1 MNSSRL
7 RALAPSLAVIF
18 FASCSLVCSGVQPG
32 ARSAE
37 GGPGNFLERSSK
49 PSEGTLT
56 FPPAAE
62 DRTARGDLG
71 IAGVRGSTV
80 ALAVR
85 APELGADRQFAIVG
99 TSLRISFN
107 QAMERGKPV
116 AGAKKGQLTWPAP
129 GAIVV
134 TPEVAGTTRWI
145 DDRTLEFA
153 ANAPF
158 EKDRVHGVTL
168 RDVAALGGSK
178 LDEPWKATFTAS
190 PSFIVAGKELG
201 YLPVAGEPRVIA
213 IHPAAGSRVG
223 RGSEMSVLFDQ
234 PIDLGVAAG
243 LVKLTGVKG
252 VTLPSGLAH
261 PIGPTFDGMKI
272 DPRYVVLVR
281 PAAPLPAGQDIELVA
296 EDHTKARARRSS
308 DFTVVSPLV
317 LRDVSCGWGGEDAC
331 RFVGGVLHTSEH
343 SVHVLFNNRIDL
355 RGKSLERRVRI
366 TPAVKNLS
374 VRSEGWDEGRLV
386 IGGELVSS
394 TTYDVS
400 IDALVDDFGQRL
412 ATPVRFKLETAPQSA
427 SVSMAEGL
435 VLLDEATTKRFVVTT
450 RNLESAELAAWP
462 VKSGDGEA
470 FDQALARVRAR
481 NLPEEEAPIRIPIAI
496 TPSRDK
502 SVETAVDLSTKLA
515 VGTSYVV
522 ALRPGASAFGAA
534 AMTFPRNSEAAR
546 PPVALLGP
554 GSSKALAVNARSMA
568 GATLVHVARL
578 GSGEA
583 VAGATVRFDGA
594 EAQAAVTTDAQG
606 MALLGDDAAATRIVV
621 HASDADLVLPAGSD
635 GITARQL
642 FPGLASGAEA
652 GAADKR
658 AVVVTDRGI
667 YRPGSTAYIKAS
679 LRRSDGG
686 KLAPMAGAKAV
697 IHVVGPTGE
706 DVLREAVTGNDFG
719 SAAIAYAVPEGA
731 KLGRYQV
738 RVEDPEKPD
747 LPIAKGMIQIAEFEA
762 PRFAVDVDVRAEAA
776 KPGAKARAA
785 ELAATV
791 RARYLFG
798 AAMDGAQ
805 VSWTLKR
812 SEARFPAGPLTDE
825 LTFRAGTTWYD
836 DDDDVDDEDHTPTR
850 KGWSRAGTGQLAADG
865 TLVVKQALDLDPA
878 LGPQEFSLEA
888 DVADGSFRHIA
899 GRASVT
905 MHPAK
910 RYAGLKLARGWLG
923 VGEAFPVEL
932 GVIDTQGEAVVGA
945 RVTARVERIEW
956 KYVQRRGAGGA
967 LRWDWTSRRAPAG
980 SCVVTSA
987 GTPVTCSFTA
997 TTPGDYEVV
1006 AEVDGRRGGV
1016 RSFWAWRE
1024 GDSETTPS
1032 PNRGRTLELSPDKAR
1047 YRPGDTAKVMVKS
1060 PYAAATAI
1068 LTVEQGGLLSHS
1080 TRRIQGGGALFEIP
1094 LTAASAPHVHA
1105 TVTLLPLG
1113 AKGEGVADYRIG
1125 AVRIPV
1131 ALEGARLQVALKSDK
1146 GAYEPGDEAEITVD
1160 VRDDG
1165 KPEAH
1170 AEIALAVV
1178 DEGILRLASFHAV
1191 DPVPLLHPG
1200 RALAFKLRDSRRG
1213 LADLFE
1219 RSHTAGDGAGGKDH
1233 ATVGEARKKFV
1244 ETALWR
1250 PDLRTDAAG
1259 RATVKFKLPDNL
1271 TQFRIMAVVLDDE
1284 GKGAG
1289 SESVFTVRKPVMLVP
1304 IVPRFAAVGDRFEA
1318 AAMLHNNTGDPI
1330 TAKISLVAS
1339 RAGMRAETQPGVT
1352 MTVSAGGQSRVAF
1365 PIKAEAAGE
1374 MTLSFAVASAGAGA
1388 TGPALELD
1396 RVEARVPVEEPGLD
1410 ERPHLEGSFSRSQEI
1425 SLEIPDDAR
1434 GGPSAAL
1441 TLQVGQHLWPELGQ
1455 RLDYLLDYPHGC
1467 VEQTT
1472 SSTLPLIA
1480 ARAIL
1485 PRIGFTKLSDAE
1497 LKVRIK
1503 SGLDRLAT
1511 MRTESG
1517 GLAYWPGGSS
1527 PNVYGTA
1534 YAIRAVVLARA
1545 AGVEGPKGL
1554 LEGMKSYLGER
1565 LLASDVEP
1573 EVQAAIA
1580 QSLSELGELPA
1591 SASDALQDRAAKQ
1604 SVFGKASLALALHGL
1619 AGQDDRVAAL
1629 LDAIE
1634 ASFGPEGELLA
1645 QPTTHDF
1652 YYYGSPTRSAAQA
1665 AMALSRLRPSAKVL
1679 PILLKDLAEGTE
1691 RYTTQATAYSLLA
1704 LATHL
1709 EGSTAEGSHF
1719 RVTLDGVDVVASKDL
1734 GFGSKEFQIPLA
1746 SLRGKK
1752 VKLALASGDDRAIG
1766 FVASA
1771 RWSRPLAAHGNAVA
1785 THTPRGPEVFRV
1797 FTTPKGGAVDL
1808 SKVRAGDVI
1817 RVAIL
1822 ARLPVGTI
1830 DRERLGYLALTDRI
1844 PAGFE
1849 PIQPNLAT
1857 VASVPDLGDEH
1868 PFASVLRWGNHASH
1882 VELHDDR
1889 VDLYF
1894 DELEGEEVAATY
1906 LVRAATPGEFVLPP
1920 AAAELMYEG
1929 DSCGYS
1935 DAGRVTVQ

>member
-1 MNSSRL
+1 MPSSRL
-7 RALAPSLAVIF
+7 RALAPPLAVIL

-32 ARSAE
+32 ARSDGA
-37 GGPGNFLERSSK
+37 GPGNFLERSAK
-49 PSEGTLT
+49 TSEGTLT
-56 FPPAAE
+56 FPPPDG
-62 DRTARGDLG
+62 DRSARRDLG
-71 IAGVRGSTV
+71 RAGVKGSTV
-80 ALAVR
+80 VLAVSG
-85 APELGADRQFAIVG
+85 PELGADRKFAVVG
-99 TSLRISFN
+99 TSVRIAFN
-107 QAMERGKPV
+107 QAMERGKAV
-116 AGAKKGQLTWPAP
+116 AGAKKGELTWPMP
-129 GAIVV
+129 GAV
-134 TPEVAGTTRWI
+134 TLTPDVPGTTRWI

-153 ANAPF
+153 ASGPF
-158 EKDRVHGVTL
+158 EKDRVYAVAVH
-168 RDVAALGGSK
+168 DVASLGGAK
-178 LDEPWKATFTAS
+178 LDEPWKASFTAS
-190 PSFIVAGKELG
+190 PSFVVAGKELG
-201 YLPVAGEPRVIA
+201 YFPAAGAHRVIA
-213 IHPAAGSRVG
+213 IHPFAGSRVG

-243 LVKLTGVKG
+243 LIKLTGIKG
-252 VTLPSGLAH
+252 VTLPSSLAH
-261 PIGPTFDGMKI
+261 PIGPTFQGIKV

-296 EDHTKARARRSS
+296 EDHTKARTARSS
-308 DFTVVSPLV
+308 DFTVVDPLA
-317 LRDVSCGWGGEDAC
+317 LRDVTCGWGGEDEC
-331 RFVGGVLHTSEH
+331 SFTKGVLRTSEH
-343 SVHVLFNNRIDL
+343 SVHVLFNNPLDMS
-355 RGKSLERRVRI
+355 GKALAQRVRV
-366 TPAVKNLS
+366 TPPVKNLS
-374 VRSEGWDEGRLV
+374 IRSEGWDEGRIV
-386 IGGELVSS
+386 IGGQLVSS
-394 TTYDVS
+394 TTYDVA
-400 IDALVDDFGQRL
+400 IDGLRDRFGQAL
-412 ATPVRFKLETAPQSA
+412 GTPVHFKLETAPESA
-427 SVSMAEGL
+427 SVSMPEGL
-435 VLLDEATTKRFVVTT
+435 ILLDEATTKRFVITT

-462 VKSGDGEA
+462 VKSGDGAA
-470 FDQALARVRAR
+470 FEQALGRVRER
-481 NLPEEEAPIRIPIAI
+481 NLPEEAAAIVIPVAI
-496 TPSRDK
+496 TPTRDK

-515 VGTSYVV
+515 AGTSYVV
-522 ALRPGASAFGAA
+522 ALRAGTSAFGAG
-534 AMTFPRNSEAAR
+534 AMKFPRNSEATR

-554 GSSKALAVNARSMA
+554 GSSRALAVHARSIA
-568 GATLVHVARL
+568 GATLVNVARL
-578 GSGEA
+578 GSGEP
-583 VAGATVRFDGA
+583 VAGATVRFDGD
-594 EAQAAVTTDAQG
+594 EAKPAVTTDAQG
-606 MALLGDDAAATRIVV
+606 MALLSDDASATRMVV
-621 HASDADLVLPAGSD
+621 HASDADLILPVGSD
-635 GITARQL
+635 GITAKAL
-642 FPGLASGAEA
+642 FPGLSSGAEA
-652 GAADKR
+652 GDADKR

-667 YRPGSTAYIKAS
+667 YRPGSTAFIKAS
-679 LRRSDGG
+679 LRRPDGAR
-686 KLAPMAGAKAV
+686 LLPMAGASAV

-706 DVLREAVTGNDFG
+706 DALRSTVTTNDLG
-719 SAAIAYAVPEGA
+719 SAAIAFAVPEGA

-738 RVEDPEKPD
+738 RVEDPERSEP
-747 LPIAKGMIQIAEFEA
+747 PIAKGMIQIAEFEA

-776 KPGAKARAA
+776 KPGKKARAA

-825 LTFRAGTTWYD
+825 LSFRARDTWYD
-836 DDDDVDDEDHTPTR
+836 DDDDVDDEGDAPPR
-850 KGWSRAGTGQLAADG
+850 KGWSRAGTGKVAADG
-865 TLVVKQALDLDPA
+865 TLVIKQALDLDPT

-888 DVADGSFRHIA
+888 DVADTSFRHIA
-899 GRASVT
+899 GRAAVT
-905 MHPAK
+905 MHPAQ

-932 GVIDTQGEAVVGA
+932 GVIDTEGQPVVGA
-945 RVTARVERIEW
+945 RVTARVERMEW

-987 GTPVTCSFTA
+987 RTPVTCSLTA
-997 TTPGDYEVV
+997 TAPGDYEVI
-1006 AEVDGRRGGV
+1006 AEVDGRRGGT

-1024 GDSETTPS
+1024 GDTETTPS
-1032 PNRGRTLELSPDKAR
+1032 PNRGRTLEISPDKTR
-1047 YRPGDTAKVMVKS
+1047 YRPGDTAKLMVKS

-1080 TRRIQGGGALFEIP
+1080 TRKIQGGGALFEVP

-1146 GAYEPGDEAEITVD
+1146 GAYEPGEEATITVD
-1160 VRDDG
+1160 VSDDG
-1165 KPEAH
+1165 KPEGH

-1178 DEGILRLASFHAV
+1178 DEGILRLTSFHAI

-1213 LADLFE
+1213 LAELFE
-1219 RSHTAGDGAGGKDH
+1219 RSHTAGDGEGGKDH
-1233 ATVGEARKKFV
+1233 ATIGETRKKFV

-1250 PDLRTDAAG
+1250 PDLRTDANG

-1284 GKGAG
+1284 GKGAA
-1289 SESVFTVRKPVMLVP
+1289 SEAAFTVRKPVMLVP
-1304 IVPRFAAVGDRFEA
+1304 IVPRFAAAGDRFEA

-1330 TAKISLVAS
+1330 TAKVTLAAS
-1339 RAGMRAETQPGVT
+1339 RGGARAEALPSV
-1352 MTVSAGGQSRVAF
+1352 MLTVSAGGQSRVAF
-1365 PIKAEAAGE
+1365 PIKAEAPGE
-1374 MTLSFAVASAGAGA
+1374 ITLSFAVAGAA
-1388 TGPALELD
+1388 GPALD

-1410 ERPHLEGSFSRSQEI
+1410 ERPHLEGAFSRSQEI
-1425 SLEIPDDAR
+1425 ALEIPEDAR
-1434 GGPSAAL
+1434 GGASAAL
-1441 TLQVGQHLWPELGQ
+1441 TIQVGQHLWPELGQ

-1485 PRIGFTKLSDAE
+1485 PRIGFTKLSDGE
-1497 LKVRIK
+1497 LKVRIR

-1511 MRTESG
+1511 MRTEGG
-1517 GLAYWPGGSS
+1517 GLAYWPGGSE

-1545 AGVEGPKGL
+1545 AGVEAPKGL
-1554 LEGMKSYLGER
+1554 LEGMKSYLGEK

-1580 QSLSELGELPA
+1580 QSLSDLGELPA
-1591 SASDALQDRAAKQ
+1591 SASDALQDRADKQ

-1619 AGQDDRVAAL
+1619 AGQEDRVAAL
-1629 LDAIE
+1629 LDAVE
-1634 ASFGPEGELLA
+1634 ASFDEKGALLVK
-1645 QPTTHDF
+1645 PGHKDF

-1665 AMALSRLRPSAKVL
+1665 AIALSRLRPAAKVL
-1679 PILLKDLAEGTE
+1679 PILLRDLAEGTE
-1691 RYTTQATAYSLLA
+1691 KYTTQATAYSLLA
-1704 LATHL
+1704 LAAHL
-1709 EGSTAEGSHF
+1709 EGSTAEGAPF
-1719 RVTLDGVDVVASKDL
+1719 RVTLDGHDMAMSKDL

-1746 SLRGKK
+1746 ALRGKK
-1752 VKLALASGDDRAIG
+1752 SKLLLESGDDRVIG
-1766 FVASA
+1766 FIASA

-1797 FTTPKGGAVDL
+1797 FTTPTGGAVDL
-1808 SKVRAGDVI
+1808 AKVHAGDVL

-1822 ARLPVGTI
+1822 ARLPVGEI
-1830 DRERLGYLALTDRI
+1830 DRDRLGYLALTDRL

-1849 PIQPNLAT
+1849 PIQPDLAT

-1868 PFASVLRWGNHASH
+1868 PFASVLRWGNNASH

-1889 VDLYF
+1889 VELYF
-1894 DELEGEEVAATY
+1894 DRVEGDEVAATY
-1906 LVRAATPGEFVLPP
+1906 LVRASTPGEFLLPP
-1920 AAAELMYEG
+1920 AAGELMYEG

-1935 DAGRVTVQ
+1935 DAGKVTVQ

>member
-1 MNSSRL
+1 MPSSRL
-7 RALAPSLAVIF
+7 RALAPSLAVIL

-32 ARSAE
+32 ARTAE
-37 GGPGNFLERSSK
+37 GGPGNFLERSAK
-49 PSEGTLT
+49 KSEGTLT
-56 FPPAAE
+56 FPPPPE
-62 DRTARGDLG
+62 DRTARGELG
-71 IAGVRGSTV
+71 NAGVKGSTV
-80 ALAVR
+80 VDA
-85 APELGADRQFAIVG
+85 
-99 TSLRISFN
+99 
-107 QAMERGKPV
+107 
-116 AGAKKGQLTWPAP
+116 AKKEPP
-129 GAIVV
+129 G
-134 TPEVAGTTRWI
+134 
-145 DDRTLEFA
+145 
-153 ANAPF
+153 
-158 EKDRVHGVTL
+158 
-168 RDVAALGGSK
+168 
-178 LDEPWKATFTAS
+178 
-190 PSFIVAGKELG
+190 PSFVVAGKELG
-201 YLPVAGEPRVIA
+201 YVPVPGAQRVIA
-213 IHPAAGSRVG
+213 IHPGAGSRVG
-223 RGSEMSVLFDQ
+223 RGTELSVLFDQ

-243 LVKLTGVKG
+243 LVTLTGVKG
-252 VTLPSGLAH
+252 MPLATTLAH
-261 PIGPTFDGMKI
+261 PIGPTFQGIKV
-272 DPRYVVLVR
+272 DPRFVVLVR
-281 PAAPLPAGQDIELVA
+281 PAAPLPAGEDIELVA
-296 EDHTKARARRSS
+296 EDRTTPPKHQSTSL
-308 DFTVVSPLV
+308 TVVAPLA
-317 LRDVSCGWGGEDAC
+317 LRDVNCGWGGDDAC
-331 RFVGGVLHTSEH
+331 RFAGGVLRTSEH
-343 SVHVLFNNRIDL
+343 SVHVLFNNVIDL
-355 RGKSLERRVRI
+355 PGKALERRVRV

-374 VRSEGWDEGRLV
+374 IRSEGWDEGRIV

-394 TTYDVS
+394 TTYDVA
-400 IDALVDDFGQRL
+400 IEGIVDRFGQRL
-412 ATPVRFKLETAPQSA
+412 ATPVRFKIATAPLSA

-435 VLLDEATTKRFVVTT
+435 VLLDEATTKHFLVTT
-450 RNLESAELAAWP
+450 RNLESAELTAWP
-462 VKSGDGEA
+462 VKSGDGDA
-470 FDQALARVRAR
+470 FEQALARVRAR
-481 NLPEEEAPIRIPIAI
+481 NLPDETAPIRIPIAI

-515 VGTSYVV
+515 PGTSYVV
-522 ALRPGASAFGAA
+522 GLRPGIPAFGAA
-534 AMTFPRNSEAAR
+534 AMTFPQGSEATR

-554 GSSKALAVNARSMA
+554 GSSKALAVHARSIA

-583 VAGATVRFDGA
+583 VAGATVRFDGD
-594 EAQAAVTTDAQG
+594 EARAAVTTDAQG
-606 MALLGDDAAATRIVV
+606 IALLGDDAGATRIVV
-621 HASDADLVLPAGSD
+621 HASDADLILPTGSE
-635 GITARQL
+635 GLTAKQL

-679 LRRSDGG
+679 LRRPEGDR
-686 KLAPMAGAKAV
+686 LAPMVGAKVV

-706 DVLREAVTGNDFG
+706 DALREEVTCNDRG

-738 RVEDPEKPD
+738 RIEDLATPD

-762 PRFAVDVDVRAEAA
+762 PRFAVDVDVRTEAA
-776 KPGAKARAA
+776 KAGKLRVAGI
-785 ELAATV
+785 AATV
-791 RARYLFG
+791 RGRYLFG
-798 AAMDGAQ
+798 AAMDGAD

-825 LTFRAGTTWYD
+825 LTFRARDAWYD

-850 KGWSRAGTGQLAADG
+850 RGWSRSGTGQLAADG
-865 TLVVKQALDLDPA
+865 TLVVKQALDVDPA
-878 LGPQEFSLEA
+878 LGPQEFTLEA
-888 DVADGSFRHIA
+888 DVADRSFRHIA

-905 MHPAK
+905 MHPAQ

-932 GVIDTQGEAVVGA
+932 GVIDTEGKAVVGA
-945 RVTARVERIEW
+945 TVTARVERLEW

-980 SCVVTSA
+980 SCAVKSA

-997 TTPGDYEVV
+997 TSPGDYEVI
-1006 AEVDGRRGGV
+1006 AEVDGHRGGV

-1032 PNRGRTLELSPDKAR
+1032 PNRGRTLELSPDKTK
-1047 YRPGDTAKVMVKS
+1047 YRPGDTAKLMVKS

-1068 LTVEQGGLLSHS
+1068 VTVEQGGLLSHS
-1080 TRRIQGGGALFEIP
+1080 TRRIQGGAALFEIP

-1146 GAYEPGDEAEITVD
+1146 GTYEPGDEAEITVD
-1160 VRDDG
+1160 VSDDG
-1165 KPEAH
+1165 KPEAR

-1178 DEGILRLASFHAV
+1178 DEGILRLTSFHAV

-1200 RALAFKLRDSRRG
+1200 RALSFRLRDSRRG

-1233 ATVGEARKKFV
+1233 ATVGETRKKFV

-1284 GKGAG
+1284 GKGAA
-1289 SESVFTVRKPVMLVP
+1289 SESAFTVRKPVMLVP

-1330 TAKISLVAS
+1330 TATITLATG
-1339 RAGMRAETQPGVT
+1339 RGTALPAVT
-1352 MTVSAGGQSRVAF
+1352 TTVSAGGQSRVAF
-1365 PIKAEAAGE
+1365 PIKAEIAGE
-1374 MTLSFAVASAGAGA
+1374 MKLAFAVAAGAG
-1388 TGPALELD
+1388 PALD

-1410 ERPHLEGSFSRSQEI
+1410 ERPQIEGSFSRSQEI

-1441 TLQVGQHLWPELGQ
+1441 TVQVGQHLWPELGQ

-1485 PRIGFTKLSDAE
+1485 PRIGFTRLGDAE
-1497 LKVRIK
+1497 LRVRIR

-1517 GLAYWPGGSS
+1517 GLAYWPGGSA

-1545 AGVEGPKGL
+1545 AGVEAPKGL
-1554 LEGMKSYLGER
+1554 LEGMKSYLAER

-1591 SASDALQDRAAKQ
+1591 SASDALDDRAAKQ

-1629 LDAIE
+1629 LDAVE
-1634 ASFGPEGELLA
+1634 ASFDDRGELLVK
-1645 QPTTHDF
+1645 PGNNDF

-1665 AMALSRLRPSAKVL
+1665 AMALSRLRPTAKVL
-1679 PILLKDLAEGTE
+1679 PILLRDLAEGTE

-1704 LATHL
+1704 LAAHL
-1709 EGSTAEGSHF
+1709 EGSTAEGSAF
-1719 RVTLDGVDVVASKDL
+1719 RVTLDGHEIAASKDL

-1746 SLRGKK
+1746 ALRGKK
-1752 VKLALASGDDRAIG
+1752 ARLKLESGDDRAIG

-1771 RWSRPLAAHGNAVA
+1771 RWSRSLAAHGNAVA
-1785 THTPRGPEVFRV
+1785 TRTPRGPEVFRV
-1797 FTTPKGGAVDL
+1797 FTTAKGGPVDL
-1808 SKVRAGDVI
+1808 AKVHAGDVL

-1822 ARLPVGTI
+1822 ARLPVDTI
-1830 DRERLGYLALTDRI
+1830 DRERLGYLALTDRL

-1849 PIQPNLAT
+1849 PIQPDLAT
-1857 VASVPDLGDEH
+1857 VASVPDLADTH
-1868 PFASVLRWGNHASH
+1868 PFASVLRWGNSASH

-1894 DELEGEEVAATY
+1894 DELEGDEVAATY
-1906 LVRAATPGEFVLPP
+1906 LVRASTPGEFVLPP

>member
-1 MNSSRL
+1 MPSSRL
-7 RALAPSLAVIF
+7 RALAPSLAVIL

-32 ARSAE
+32 ALRAG
-37 GGPGNFLERSSK
+37 GGPGNFLERSPK
-49 PSEGTLT
+49 KAEGTLT
-56 FPPAAE
+56 FPPPAE
-62 DRTARGDLG
+62 DRTARGELG
-71 IAGVRGSTV
+71 MAGVKGSTV
-80 ALAVR
+80 VDAAK
-85 APELGADRQFAIVG
+85 AKEP
-99 TSLRISFN
+99 
-107 QAMERGKPV
+107 
-116 AGAKKGQLTWPAP
+116 AG
-129 GAIVV
+129 
-134 TPEVAGTTRWI
+134 
-145 DDRTLEFA
+145 
-153 ANAPF
+153 
-158 EKDRVHGVTL
+158 
-168 RDVAALGGSK
+168 
-178 LDEPWKATFTAS
+178 

-201 YLPVAGEPRVIA
+201 YVPVVGAHRVIA

-223 RGSEMSVLFDQ
+223 RGSELSVLFDQ
-234 PIDLGVAAG
+234 PIELGVAAG
-243 LVKLTGVKG
+243 LVKLIGAKG
-252 VTLPSGLAH
+252 VTLSSRLAH
-261 PIGPTFDGMKI
+261 PIGPTFQGIKV
-272 DPRYVVLVR
+272 DPRFVVLVR
-281 PAAPLPAGQDIELVA
+281 PVGPLPAGADLELVA
-296 EDHTKARARRSS
+296 EDHTKAHPARSS
-308 DFTVVSPLV
+308 DFSVVSPLV
-317 LRDVSCGWGGEDAC
+317 FSDVTCGWGGDDTC
-331 RFVGGVLHTSEH
+331 RFAGGVLHTAEH

-355 RGKSLERRVRI
+355 RGKALERRVRI

-374 VRSEGWDEGRLV
+374 VRSEGWDDGRLV

-394 TTYDVS
+394 TSYDVS
-400 IDALVDDFGQRL
+400 IDGLVDTFGQRL
-412 ATPVRFKLETAPQSA
+412 ATPVRFKLVTAPLSA

-435 VLLDEATTKRFVVTT
+435 VLLDEATTKRFAVTT
-450 RNLESAELAAWP
+450 RNLESAELSAWP
-462 VKSGDGEA
+462 VKSGDGDA
-470 FDQALARVRAR
+470 FEQALVRVRAR
-481 NLPEEEAPIRIPIAI
+481 NLPEDAAPISIPIAI
-496 TPSRDK
+496 TPSRDR
-502 SVETAVDLSTKLA
+502 SVETTVDLSTKLA
-515 VGTSYVV
+515 AGTSYVV
-522 ALRPGASAFGAA
+522 ALRPGIPAFGAA
-534 AMTFPRNSEAAR
+534 AMRFPHDAEATR

-554 GSSKALAVNARSMA
+554 GSSKALAVNARSIA

-594 EAQAAVTTDAQG
+594 DAGAAVTTDAQG
-606 MALLGDDAAATRIVV
+606 MALLGDDAGATRIVV
-621 HASDADLVLPAGSD
+621 HASDADLILPTGSD
-635 GITARQL
+635 GLTAKQL

-667 YRPGSTAYIKAS
+667 YRPGSTAFIKAS
-679 LRRSDGG
+679 LRRPDGG
-686 KLAPMAGAKAV
+686 KLAPMVGAKVV

-706 DVLREAVTGNDFG
+706 DALREEVTCNDLG

-738 RVEDPEKPD
+738 RVEDAATPD
-747 LPIAKGMIQIAEFEA
+747 LPIAKGMIQVAEFEA

-825 LTFRAGTTWYD
+825 LTFRPRDTWYD

-850 KGWSRAGTGQLAADG
+850 RGWSRTGTGQLAADG
-865 TLVVKQALDLDPA
+865 TLVVKQALDLDPT
-878 LGPQEFSLEA
+878 LGPQEFLLEA
-888 DVADGSFRHIA
+888 DVSDTSFRHIA

-910 RYAGLKLARGWLG
+910 RYAGLKLARGWMG

-932 GVIDTQGEAVVGA
+932 GVIDTEGQAVVGA
-945 RVTARVERIEW
+945 RVTARVERTDW

-967 LRWDWTSRRAPAG
+967 LRWDWTSRRVAAG

-987 GTPVTCSFTA
+987 PAPVSCSFTA

-1006 AEVDGRRGGV
+1006 AEVDGHRGGV
-1016 RSFWAWRE
+1016 RSFWAWRD
-1024 GDSETTPS
+1024 GDPETTPS
-1032 PNRGRTLELSPDKAR
+1032 PNRGRTLELSPDKTR

-1080 TRRIQGGGALFEIP
+1080 TRRIQGGAALFDVP

-1125 AVRIPV
+1125 AVRLPV
-1131 ALEGARLQVALKSDK
+1131 ALEGARLQVAVKSDK
-1146 GAYEPGDEAEITVD
+1146 GSYEPGDEAEITVD

-1170 AEIALAVV
+1170 AEIALAIV
-1178 DEGILRLASFHAV
+1178 DEGILRLTSFHAI

-1200 RALAFKLRDSRRG
+1200 RALAFRLRDSRRG

-1233 ATVGEARKKFV
+1233 STVGEARKKFV

-1259 RATVKFKLPDNL
+1259 RASVKFKLPDNL

-1284 GKGAG
+1284 GKGAA
-1289 SESVFTVRKPVMLVP
+1289 SESAFTVRKPVMLVP

-1330 TAKISLVAS
+1330 AATITLVAS
-1339 RAGMRAETQPGVT
+1339 RGGARAEALPAVT
-1352 MTVSAGGQSRVAF
+1352 MTVSPGGQSRVAF
-1365 PIKAEAAGE
+1365 PIKAEMAGE
-1374 MTLSFAVASAGAGA
+1374 MTLSFAIASASASAVAGA
-1388 TGPALELD
+1388 AGPVLD

-1425 SLEIPDDAR
+1425 SLEIPADAS
-1434 GGPSAAL
+1434 GGSSAVL

-1497 LKVRIK
+1497 LKVRIR

-1517 GLAYWPGGSS
+1517 GLAYWPGGSA

-1545 AGVEGPKGL
+1545 AGVEAPKGL
-1554 LEGMKSYLGER
+1554 LEGMKSYLADK

-1580 QSLSELGELPA
+1580 QSLSDLGELPA
-1591 SASDALQDRAAKQ
+1591 SASDALQDRAANQ

-1629 LDAIE
+1629 LDAVE
-1634 ASFGPEGELLA
+1634 ASFDDKGELLVKPGN
-1645 QPTTHDF
+1645 QDF

-1665 AMALSRLRPSAKVL
+1665 AIALSRLRPTAKVL

-1691 RYTTQATAYSLLA
+1691 KYTTQATAYSLLA
-1704 LATHL
+1704 LAAHL
-1709 EGSTAEGSHF
+1709 EGSTAEGSPF
-1719 RVTLDGVDVVASKDL
+1719 RVTLDGHDIVASKDL
-1734 GFGSKEFQIPLA
+1734 GFGSKELQIPLA
-1746 SLRGKK
+1746 ALRGKK
-1752 VKLALASGDDRAIG
+1752 AKLALASGDDRPIG

-1771 RWSRPLAAHGNAVA
+1771 RWSRPLSGHGNAVA

-1808 SKVRAGDVI
+1808 AKVHVGDVL

-1830 DRERLGYLALTDRI
+1830 ARERLAYLALTDHL

-1849 PIQPNLAT
+1849 PIQPDLAT
-1857 VASVPDLGDEH
+1857 VASVPDLGDAH
-1868 PFASVLRWGNHASH
+1868 PFASELRWGNSASH

-1894 DELEGEEVAATY
+1894 DELEGDEVAATY
-1906 LVRAATPGEFVLPP
+1906 LVRASTPGEFALPP

-1935 DAGRVTVQ
+1935 DAGRVTVR